1 MTDGPTTPTPAG
13 RSKPIFERVKDIILK
28 PKEEWAVID
37 AEPATVGGIMTGYV
51 LILAAIGPIAS
62 LIGQQL
68 FGLNFGIISVKPPIG
83 FSIATAVSGYILS
96 VVGIFIIAL
105 LIDALAPSFSGTKNN
120 VQAMKVAAYS
130 WTAAWVAGIFNIIPM
145 LAILGLVGLYSFY
158 LLYLGAPR
166 LMRVPQ
172 EKAAGYVVV
181 VILAAIV
188 IYVAIAMLAMRLVF
202 SFYGLPGLTL

>member
-1 MTDGPTTPTPAG
+1 MTDGPTIPTPAG
-13 RSKPIFERVKDIILK
+13 GTKSLFDRVRDILIK

-51 LILAAIGPIAS
+51 LILAAIGPIAG

-68 FGLNFGIISVKPPIG
+68 FGLSFGFASFKPPIG
-83 FSIATAVSGYILS
+83 FSIAVAVSGYVLS
-96 VVGIFIIAL
+96 VIGIFLVAL

-120 VQAMKVAAYS
+120 VQAMKAAAYS
-130 WTAAWVAGIFNIIPM
+130 WTAAWVAGIFQLFPP

-172 EKAAGYVVV
+172 DKAAGFVIV

-188 IYVAIAMLAMRLVF
+188 IYFAVALLAMRLVF
-202 SFYGLPGLTL
+202 SFYGMPGLTI